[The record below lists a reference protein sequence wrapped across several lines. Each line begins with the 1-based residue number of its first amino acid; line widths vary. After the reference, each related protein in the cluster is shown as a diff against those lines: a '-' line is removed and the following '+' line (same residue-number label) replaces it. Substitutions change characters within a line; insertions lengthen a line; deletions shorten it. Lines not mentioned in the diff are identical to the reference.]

1 MARNCAIPKRTDKPP
16 DSSYGT
22 RTILLVDMDG
32 FFSSI
37 EMVEHPELVG
47 LSVVVGADPKEGTGR
62 GVVSTCSYE
71 AREYG
76 IHSGMPISKAYRLC
90 PDAKFLP
97 VAMALY
103 QTVSG
108 RIMKILRSY
117 AYADKFQKVSIDE
130 AFLEIKTDD
139 SADVTL
145 IARSVKEEILEKEK
159 LTCSI
164 GIGPNKLVA
173 KIASDVEKP
182 DGLTVVTH
190 GEVQEFLDPMPVT
203 KIPGIGKK
211 TGKTLEGMG
220 IETIRN
226 LRMHDVKK
234 LVSGFGKWGYQ
245 MHDLAHGID
254 KREVKEAPTV
264 KSVGRELT
272 FDEDTA
278 DQGVI
283 YGSIDALADRTHRA
297 LLKTGHKFRTVSV
310 KVRFED
316 FDTHTR
322 ARSIGFPGSDL
333 QLVKNISKE
342 LVGEFI
348 GEKKIRLIG
357 VRLSNLRKTDT
368 RQTSIYEF
376 TRGSADCEQ

>member
-1 MARNCAIPKRTDKPP
+1 MARNCAIPKRADKPP

-22 RTILLVDMDG
+22 RTILLVDMDS

-76 IHSGMPISKAYRLC
+76 IHSGMPISKAYRLY
-90 PDAKFLP
+90 PDARFLP

-103 QTVSG
+103 QMVSG

-139 SADVTL
+139 SADATL
-145 IARSVKEEILEKEK
+145 IARSIKEEILEKEK

-182 DGLTVVTH
+182 DGLTVVMS

-211 TGKTLEGMG
+211 TEKTLKSMG

-226 LRMHDVKK
+226 LRTYDVRK
-234 LVSGFGKWGYQ
+234 LVSGFGKWGHQ
-245 MHDLAHGID
+245 MHDLACGID
-254 KREVKEAPTV
+254 ESEVKEDFTV

-272 FDEDTA
+272 FDEDTS
-278 DQGVI
+278 DPRVI
-283 YGSIDALADRTHRA
+283 LDSIDALAGETIAA
-297 LLKTGHKFRTVSV
+297 LIETGYLFRTVSV

-322 ARSIGFPGSDL
+322 ARSIGFMSSDL
-333 QLVKNISKE
+333 KLVADILKE
-342 LVGEFI
+342 LVSEFI

-357 VRLSNLRKTDT
+357 VRLSNLRKADT

-376 TRGSADCEQ
+376 IR

>member
-1 MARNCAIPKRTDKPP
+1 MRNCAIQRTDKPP
-16 DSSYGT
+16 DSGYRP

-47 LSVVVGADPKEGTGR
+47 CPVVVGADPKEGAGR

-76 IHSGMPISKAYRLC
+76 VHSGMPITKAYRLC
-90 PDAKFLP
+90 PDARFLP
-97 VAMALY
+97 VTMALY
-103 QTVSG
+103 QAVSA

-117 AYADKFQKVSIDE
+117 AHTDKFQKVSIDE
-130 AFLEIKTDD
+130 AFLEITTDD
-139 SADVTL
+139 SADAIRVAQD
-145 IARSVKEEILEKEK
+145 IKKEVLKKEK

-182 DGLTVVTH
+182 DGLTVVVH
-190 GEVQEFLDPMPVT
+190 SEVQEFLDPMPIT

-211 TGKTLEGMG
+211 TGKTLGDIG

-226 LRMHDVKK
+226 LRVYDVKK
-234 LVSGFGKWGYQ
+234 LVLRFGKWGYQ
-245 MHDLAHGID
+245 MHDFACGID

-264 KSVGRELT
+264 KSVSRELT

-278 DQGVI
+278 DPGVI
-283 YGSIDALADRTHRA
+283 YGSIDVLADRTHRA
-297 LLKTGHKFRTVSV
+297 LIKTGYQFRTVSV

-316 FDTHTR
+316 FNTHTR
-322 ARSIGFPGSDL
+322 AKSIGFPGSDL
-333 QLVKNISKE
+333 QLVKNISAE

-348 GEKKIRLIG
+348 GERKIRLLG
-357 VRLSNLRKTDT
+357 VRLSNLLKTDT

-376 TRGSADCEQ
+376 GGSVDCE

>member
-1 MARNCAIPKRTDKPP
+1 
-16 DSSYGT
+16 
-22 RTILLVDMDG
+22 
-32 FFSSI
+32 
-37 EMVEHPELVG
+37 MVEHPELVG
-47 LSVVVGADPKEGTGR
+47 LPVVVGADPKDGTGR

-76 IHSGMPISKAYRLC
+76 IRSGMPISRAYRLC
-90 PDAKFLP
+90 PDARFLP
-97 VAMALY
+97 VDMALY

-130 AFLEIKTDD
+130 AFLDVKADD
-139 SADVTL
+139 FEDAAG
-145 IARSVKEEILEKEK
+145 IARNIKKEILAKEK
-159 LTCSI
+159 LISSI

-173 KIASDVEKP
+173 KIASDMQKP
-182 DGLTVVTH
+182 DGLTVVAP

-211 TGKTLEGMG
+211 TEKTLEGMG

-226 LRMHDVKK
+226 LRTYDVRK

-245 MHDLAHGID
+245 MHDLACGID
-254 KREVKEAPTV
+254 ESEVKEDFTV

-272 FDEDTA
+272 FDEDTS
-278 DQGVI
+278 DPGVI
-283 YGSIDALADRTHRA
+283 LDSIDALAGETIAA
-297 LLKTGHKFRTVSV
+297 LIETGYLFRTVSV

-322 ARSIGFPGSDL
+322 ARSIGFLSSDL
-333 QLVKNISKE
+333 KLVADISKE
-342 LVGEFI
+342 LVSEFI

-357 VRLSNLRKTDT
+357 VRLSNLRKADT

-376 TRGSADCEQ
+376 IR

>member
-22 RTILLVDMDG
+22 RTILLVDMDS

-47 LSVVVGADPKEGTGR
+47 LPVVVGADPKEGTGR

-71 AREYG
+71 ARDYG

-90 PDAKFLP
+90 PDARFLP

-103 QTVSG
+103 QMVSG

-139 SADVTL
+139 SADATL
-145 IARSVKEEILEKEK
+145 IARSIKEEILEKEK

-182 DGLTVVTH
+182 DGLTVVMS
-190 GEVQEFLDPMPVT
+190 EVQEFLDPMPVT

-211 TGKTLEGMG
+211 TEKTLKSMG

-226 LRMHDVKK
+226 LRTYDVRK

-245 MHDLAHGID
+245 MHDLACGID
-254 KREVKEAPTV
+254 ESEVKEDFTV

-272 FDEDTA
+272 FDEDTS
-278 DQGVI
+278 DPGVI
-283 YGSIDALADRTHRA
+283 LDSIDALAGETIAA
-297 LLKTGHKFRTVSV
+297 LIETGYLFRTVSV

-322 ARSIGFPGSDL
+322 ARSIGFMSSNL
-333 QLVKNISKE
+333 KLVADISKE
-342 LVGEFI
+342 LVSEFI

-357 VRLSNLRKTDT
+357 VRLSNLRKADT

-376 TRGSADCEQ
+376 IR

>member
-1 MARNCAIPKRTDKPP
+1 MVRNCAIQRTDKPP
-16 DSSYGT
+16 DSSYRT

-32 FFSSI
+32 FFASI
-37 EMVEHPELVG
+37 EMVEHPELVRCP
-47 LSVVVGADPKEGTGR
+47 VVVGADPKEGTGR

-76 IHSGMPISKAYRLC
+76 VHSGMPITKAYRLC
-90 PDAKFLP
+90 PDARFLP
-97 VAMALY
+97 VTMALY
-103 QTVSG
+103 QAVSA

-117 AYADKFQKVSIDE
+117 AHTDKFQKVSIDE
-130 AFLEIKTDD
+130 AFLEITTDD
-139 SADVTL
+139 SADAIRVAQD
-145 IARSVKEEILEKEK
+145 IKKEVLESEK

-173 KIASDVEKP
+173 KIASDVKKP
-182 DGLTVVTH
+182 DGLTVVVH
-190 GEVQEFLDPMPVT
+190 SEVQEFLDLMPIT

-211 TGKTLEGMG
+211 TGKTLGGMG

-226 LRMHDVKK
+226 LRVYDVKK
-234 LVSGFGKWGYQ
+234 LVLRFGKWGCQ
-245 MHDLAHGID
+245 MHDLACGID

-272 FDEDTA
+272 FDEDTT
-278 DQGVI
+278 DPGVI
-283 YGSIDALADRTHRA
+283 YGSIDALAGRTHRA
-297 LLKTGHKFRTVSV
+297 LIKTGYQFRTVSV

-316 FDTHTR
+316 FNTHTR
-322 ARSIGFPGSDL
+322 AKSIGFPGSDL
-333 QLVKNISKE
+333 QLVKNISAE

-348 GEKKIRLIG
+348 GERKIRLLG
-357 VRLSNLRKTDT
+357 VRLSNLLKTDT

-376 TRGSADCEQ
+376 GESVDCE

>member
-1 MARNCAIPKRTDKPP
+1 MARNCAIPKRADKPP

-71 AREYG
+71 ARDYG

-90 PDAKFLP
+90 PDARFLP

-103 QTVSG
+103 QMVSG

-117 AYADKFQKVSIDE
+117 APVDKFQKVSIDE

-139 SADVTL
+139 SADATL
-145 IARSVKEEILEKEK
+145 IARSIKEEILEKEK

-182 DGLTVVTH
+182 DGLTVVMS

-211 TGKTLEGMG
+211 TEKTLKSMG

-226 LRMHDVKK
+226 LRTYDVRK
-234 LVSGFGKWGYQ
+234 LVSGFGKWGHQ
-245 MHDLAHGID
+245 MHDLACGID
-254 KREVKEAPTV
+254 ESEVKEDFTV

-272 FDEDTA
+272 FDEDTS
-278 DQGVI
+278 DPRVI
-283 YGSIDALADRTHRA
+283 LDSIDALAGETIAA
-297 LLKTGHKFRTVSV
+297 LIETGYLFRTVSV

-322 ARSIGFPGSDL
+322 ARSIGFMSSDL
-333 QLVKNISKE
+333 KLVADILKE
-342 LVGEFI
+342 LVSEFI

-357 VRLSNLRKTDT
+357 VRLSNLRKADT

-376 TRGSADCEQ
+376 IR

>member
-1 MARNCAIPKRTDKPP
+1 MVRNCAIPKRADKPP
-16 DSSYGT
+16 DSSHGT

-37 EMVEHPELVG
+37 EMVKHPELVG

-71 AREYG
+71 ARDYG

-90 PDAKFLP
+90 PDARFLP

-103 QTVSG
+103 QMVSG

-130 AFLEIKTDD
+130 AFLEIKTDG

-145 IARSVKEEILEKEK
+145 IARSIKEEILKKEK

-164 GIGPNKLVA
+164 GIGPSKLVA

-182 DGLTVVTH
+182 DGLTVVTP
-190 GEVQEFLDPMPVT
+190 GEVQQFLDPMPVT

-211 TGKTLEGMG
+211 TGKTLKSMG

-226 LRMHDVKK
+226 LRTYDVRK
-234 LVSGFGKWGYQ
+234 LVSGFGKWGHQ
-245 MHDLAHGID
+245 MHDLACGID
-254 KREVKEAPTV
+254 ESEVKEDFTV

-272 FDEDTA
+272 FDEDTS
-278 DQGVI
+278 DPGVI
-283 YGSIDALADRTHRA
+283 LDSIDALAGETIAA
-297 LLKTGHKFRTVSV
+297 LIETGYLFRTVSV

-322 ARSIGFPGSDL
+322 ARSIGFMSSDL
-333 QLVKNISKE
+333 KLVADILKE
-342 LVGEFI
+342 LVSEFI

-357 VRLSNLRKTDT
+357 VRLSNLRKADT

-376 TRGSADCEQ
+376 IR

>member
-1 MARNCAIPKRTDKPP
+1 MVRNCAILKRTDKPP
-16 DSSYGT
+16 DSSYAT
-22 RTILLVDMDG
+22 RTILLVDMDS

-76 IHSGMPISKAYRLC
+76 IHSGMPITKAYRLC
-90 PDAKFLP
+90 PDARFLS
-97 VAMALY
+97 VDMALY

-108 RIMKILRSY
+108 RIMKIIRSY
-117 AYADKFQKVSIDE
+117 AHADKFQKVSIDE
-130 AFLEIKTDD
+130 AFLEIKTAD
-139 SADVTL
+139 SADA
-145 IARSVKEEILEKEK
+145 IRMAQDIKEEVFKEEK

-173 KIASDVEKP
+173 KIASDVDKP
-182 DGLTVVTH
+182 DGLTVVTY
-190 GEVQEFLDPMPVT
+190 GEVQEFLDPMSIT

-211 TGKTLEGMG
+211 TGKTLDGRG

-226 LRMHDVKK
+226 LRMYDVKK
-234 LVSGFGKWGYQ
+234 LVSSFGKWGYQ
-245 MHDLAHGID
+245 MHDLARGID

-272 FDEDTA
+272 FDEDTT
-278 DQGVI
+278 DPGVI

-297 LLKTGHKFRTVSV
+297 LIKTGYQFRTASV
-310 KVRFED
+310 KVRFEG

-348 GEKKIRLIG
+348 GERKIRLIG
-357 VRLSNLRKTDT
+357 VRLSNLLKTDT

-376 TRGSADCEQ
+376 GGSADCE

>member
-1 MARNCAIPKRTDKPP
+1 MVRNCTIPRRNKAPNPSCR
-16 DSSYGT
+16 T
-22 RTILLVDMDG
+22 RTILLVDMDS

-47 LSVVVGADPKEGTGR
+47 LPVVVGADPKDGTGR

-76 IHSGMPISKAYRLC
+76 IRSGMPISKAYRLC
-90 PDAKFLP
+90 PDARFLP
-97 VAMALY
+97 VDMALY
-103 QTVSG
+103 QTVSA

-130 AFLEIKTDD
+130 AFLDVKADD
-139 SADVTL
+139 FEDAAG
-145 IARSVKEEILEKEK
+145 IARNIKKEILAKEK
-159 LTCSI
+159 LISSI

-173 KIASDVEKP
+173 KIASDIQKP
-182 DGLTVVTH
+182 DGLTVVTP
-190 GEVQEFLDPMPVT
+190 GVVQEFLDPMPVT

-211 TGKTLEGMG
+211 TEKTLKSMG
-220 IETIRN
+220 IETIRD
-226 LRMHDVKK
+226 LRTYDVRK
-234 LVSGFGKWGYQ
+234 LVPGFGKWGYQ
-245 MHDLAHGID
+245 MHDLACGID
-254 KREVKEAPTV
+254 ESEVKEDFTV

-278 DQGVI
+278 DPGVI
-283 YGSIDALADRTHRA
+283 LDSIDALAGETIAA
-297 LLKTGHKFRTVSV
+297 LIETGYLFRTVSV

-322 ARSIGFPGSDL
+322 ARSIGFMSSDL
-333 QLVKNISKE
+333 KLVADISKK
-342 LVGEFI
+342 LVREFI

-357 VRLSNLRKTDT
+357 VRLSSLRKADT
-368 RQTSIYEF
+368 RQTSIDEF
-376 TRGSADCEQ
+376 IR